1 MSTFLLEIVTPAKI
15 AFSDQVTMVTAPSAS
30 GMIGILAHHVPLF
43 SKLIEGEVKIAKGN
57 EEFYLAI
64 GGGFL
69 EVTPEKV
76 ILLVTSAYHADEIN
90 EKEVEEA
97 KKRAEEA
104 LRTKPSGAA
113 FLEAQSLYKRSIIA
127 LKVANRRRSNRRIHT
142 SSPLP

>member
-1 MSTFLLEIVTPAKI
+1 MSTFLLEIVTPQKV
-15 AFSDQVTMVTAPSAS
+15 AFSDQVTMVTAPSAA

-43 SKLIEGEVKIAKGN
+43 SKLIEGEVKIDKGN

-69 EVTPEKV
+69 EVTPKKV

-104 LRTKPSGAA
+104 LRAKPSGSA

-127 LKVANRRRSNRRIHT
+127 LKVANRRRSDRRMPT